1 MVILYLR
8 GRFFY
13 RVRARICPQVAF
25 WSPVG
30 GDWIIL
36 QTNQLESKMGLEGE
50 PSECLGDTF
59 GPTSTQ
65 YRDGEVSQGG
75 HDAWCGSGPYL
86 GAVFAKGLVSYPV
99 ETVFNAPMLAVDL
112 KQTLG

>member
-1 MVILYLR
+1 M
-8 GRFFY
+8 
-13 RVRARICPQVAF
+13 AF